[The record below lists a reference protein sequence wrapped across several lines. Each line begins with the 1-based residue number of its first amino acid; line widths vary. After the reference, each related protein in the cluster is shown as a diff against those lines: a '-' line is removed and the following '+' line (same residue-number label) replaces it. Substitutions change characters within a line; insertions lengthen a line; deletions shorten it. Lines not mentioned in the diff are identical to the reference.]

1 MWLEQVDIF
10 TDITAGQ
17 IHVRSCVGNAEKR
30 YMDGRLE
37 IYIRPAN
44 TEKPIFYRRLAI
56 AVDGHEYQVENTQF
70 AMPGQ
75 MKLWDEFDP
84 NLYEM
89 DVSFT
94 VSDSTKTYKD
104 GRKIA
109 FGMRQLTRDGTQF
122 CLNGYKVFLN
132 RGVIYRGFHLAL
144 LIMPEEVPSVS
155 SLTLRGMYMFTVLI
169 VEDEVLVS
177 ISIKNMIDWAKL
189 DMCVIGEAQNG
200 KDAYELYQ
208 REKPNLVITDIKMP
222 VMDGLQLISKIREKD
237 KQTKIIILTCYDEFD
252 LVHKAL
258 MLGVSDYILK
268 LRITTK
274 EIEPVLQKV
283 HSEMQSEIDS
293 SI

>member
-1 MWLEQVDIF
+1 
-10 TDITAGQ
+10 
-17 IHVRSCVGNAEKR
+17 
-30 YMDGRLE
+30 
-37 IYIRPAN
+37 
-44 TEKPIFYRRLAI
+44 
-56 AVDGHEYQVENTQF
+56 
-70 AMPGQ
+70 
-75 MKLWDEFDP
+75 
-84 NLYEM
+84 
-89 DVSFT
+89 
-94 VSDSTKTYKD
+94 
-104 GRKIA
+104 
-109 FGMRQLTRDGTQF
+109 
-122 CLNGYKVFLN
+122 
-132 RGVIYRGFHLAL
+132 
-144 LIMPEEVPSVS
+144 
-155 SLTLRGMYMFTVLI
+155 MFTVLI

-283 HSEMQSEIDS
+283 RSEMQSEVDSKLVSRDFYINPAFIREKAFKDYILYQACSDMDFNAVIEKMNLRISPSRMVFCSMKLDNYESMCVNFDAKHEQTVRMTILNLIDDLLQKYQRGEIIHEKDERYWLLFS
-293 SI
+293 FDDMVSENSAQSLLL